1 MTIKLIHKTIAFIVV
16 MNLTKSERA
25 AQKKRKDPG
34 FHGEEM
40 NDAMEC
46 SPRYASIVRELWIS

>member
-1 MTIKLIHKTIAFIVV
+1 MIIKLIHKTIAFIVV
-16 MNLTKSERA
+16 MYLTKSERA

-40 NDAMEC
+40 MQWNVFLDMLV
-46 SPRYASIVRELWIS
+46 S

>member
-1 MTIKLIHKTIAFIVV
+1 MIIKLIHKTIAFIVV

-40 NDAMEC
+40 MQWNDSLIC
-46 SPRYASIVRELWIS
+46 